1 MNREDVIAA
10 YEELLGRPPESEEVI
25 QRAIQSGTDP
35 ETFRAGMMESPEYR
49 RPQYL
54 RDVANRYE
62 VAIPEGEGVV
72 PLAYTLATQTELDL
86 PDYEV
91 AGFTPDQE
99 QAFQQARDLQG
110 AYQPYL
116 DAGYESTMQ
125 GLGAMGDALSGTRRL
140 AGQIPGEVQ
149 AGQAA
154 LGQAEADTM
163 RFAER
168 GAADARQA
176 ADASYLVGDQARGIA
191 ADVTGRARSF
201 LGPLESDLAQSTSG
215 VREQAASGQAGADIA
230 AQRARMSTAEAQ
242 EALQA
247 ASGFGLG
254 SAQRGIAGLRGSSAM
269 YTPDMIDPF
278 MSSFEDAA
286 VQQAL
291 SDIARQ
297 GELQE
302 EQLAS
307 QAIQAGAYGGS
318 RQAVAEQEL
327 ARNIMEQQGRTAAQM
342 RAQGFESAAT
352 RSQEAFE
359 RALARQQQEA
369 QLTGQLGQ
377 IGAGSAASAAEA
389 GGRLG
394 LAAEELAQGSALQG
408 AQLGLSGEQ
417 MASANAQALA
427 QTGLSIEQLAGQTG
441 LNAQQIAGQMAGQA
455 GQLGMQAGQLG
466 MQGAQQ
472 AGNLG
477 LQSSQLGLSGI
488 QAGLGAQQQAAGIGQ
503 GIAGIGQQ
511 QLGFGQAQQQLGQQ
525 DISLLSQ
532 VGQQQQAQQ
541 QAVMDAQRMNEYQ
554 QAMMPYQQLA
564 FASDITTG
572 APTGITSV
580 MSQPTPT
587 PNPVSQAAGLAVAGA
602 SLFGQGGP
610 FGKPA

>member
-1 MNREDVIAA
+1 MEREDVIAA
-10 YEELLGRPPESEEVI
+10 YQELLGRAPENEEII
-25 QRAIQSGTDP
+25 QQAVQSGVDP
-35 ETFRAGMMESPEYR
+35 ETFRRNMMESPEYR

-54 RDVANRYE
+54 RDVSNRYE
-62 VAIPEGEGVV
+62 IAIPEGEGVV

-91 AGFTPDQE
+91 AGFSADQE

-125 GLGAMGDALSGTRRL
+125 GLGAMGDALSGTLDL
-140 AGQIPGEVQ
+140 AGQIPGEVRPGQ
-149 AGQAA
+149 EALGRAADESYSVGMRGRDQAA
-154 LGQAEADTM
+154 TGQV
-163 RFAER
+163 
-168 GAADARQA
+168 GAN
-176 ADASYLVGDQARGIA
+176 
-191 ADVTGRARSF
+191 
-201 LGPLESDLAQSTSG
+201 
-215 VREQAASGQAGADIA
+215 IA

-242 EALQA
+242 DALQA

-254 SAQRGIAGLRGSSAM
+254 SAQQGIAGLSGSSEM
-269 YTPDMIDPF
+269 YSPDMIAPF
-278 MSSFEDAA
+278 MSSYEDAA

-297 GELQE
+297 GDLQE

-307 QAIQAGAYGGS
+307 QAVQAGAYGGS

-327 ARNIMEQQGRTAAQM
+327 ARNVMEQQGRTAAQM
-342 RAQGFESAAT
+342 RAQGFESAAA

-359 RALARQQQEA
+359 RAMARQQQEA

-377 IGAGSAASAAEA
+377 IGAGAAAGAAEA
-389 GGRLG
+389 GGQLG
-394 LAAEELAQGSALQG
+394 LSAEQLAQGSALQG
-408 AQLGLSGEQ
+408 AQLGLS
-417 MASANAQALA
+417 A
-427 QTGLSIEQLAGQTG
+427 EQLAGQ
-441 LNAQQIAGQMAGQA
+441 MAG
-455 GQLGMQAGQLG
+455 
-466 MQGAQQ
+466 Q

-503 GIAGIGQQ
+503 GIAGLGQQ
-511 QLGFGQAQQQLGQQ
+511 QLAFGQAQQQLGQQ

-532 VGQQQQAQQ
+532 VGQQGQAQQ
-541 QAVMDAQRMNEYQ
+541 QAQMDAQRMNEYQ

-587 PNPVSQAAGLAVAGA
+587 PNPVSQGIGLAVAG
-602 SLFGQGGP
+602 SQLFGEGGP
-610 FGKPA
+610 LAKGAFG